1 LRKVKNNMADTR
13 KSEEALKKIQE
24 LMNKI
29 KAHESRKSQIEYEK
43 GIKIKYFDQ
52 QIKSEQDQIKQH
64 SNEIETLKRQI

>member
-1 LRKVKNNMADTR
+1 MADTR

>member
-1 LRKVKNNMADTR
+1 MVDAK

-29 KAHESRKSQIEYEK
+29 KAHESRKLQIENEK
-43 GIKIKYFDQ
+43 SFKIKYFDQ